1 MFLFLCENS
10 NRWSTKLV
18 TPNPAQN
25 LLSQTDLEANE
36 EVCCVQYYPQACFAC
51 CPSISGVFVKPSHS
65 PPQFAGARPRAGG
78 YRPTIMVCSQL
89 SALNF
94 PCPVPK
100 SSRSSELKF
109 VICAASLCQSCSCT
123 VSGFVRHGPK
133 RQHDRRFR
141 FLGNEGLEH
150 RPRFRRFVRLRLCD
164 WLPMQYHFM
173 WLVDLQLML
182 VFDTCDSFCGDE
194 AQPYPRHA
202 LRLLLWY
209 VEWTGWLKSI
219 HWIHPYF

>member
-1 MFLFLCENS
+1 M
-10 NRWSTKLV
+10 
-18 TPNPAQN
+18 TPNLAQN

-150 RPRFRRFVRLRLCD
+150 RPRFRRFVRLRSCDWLPIHYYCCLCNVISCD
-164 WLPMQYHFM
+164 WLPMQYHCC
-173 WLVDLQLML
+173 LM
-182 VFDTCDSFCGDE
+182 
-194 AQPYPRHA
+194 
-202 LRLLLWY
+202 
-209 VEWTGWLKSI
+209 
-219 HWIHPYF
+219 

>member
-1 MFLFLCENS
+1 MVLFLCENS

-18 TPNPAQN
+18 TPNLAQN

-94 PCPVPK
+94 PYAKIFPQFWVKICNLCSLALPIVLMHRIWFCTTRAKASARQEVSFPRKWRAGTPSSLSPV
-100 SSRSSELKF
+100 RTLTF
-109 VICAASLCQSCSCT
+109 MWLVAYTISL
-123 VSGFVRHGPK
+123 
-133 RQHDRRFR
+133 
-141 FLGNEGLEH
+141 
-150 RPRFRRFVRLRLCD
+150 
-164 WLPMQYHFM
+164 LPMQCHFM
-173 WLVDLQLML
+173 WLVAYAI
-182 VFDTCDSFCGDE
+182 S
-194 AQPYPRHA
+194 
-202 LRLLLWY
+202 LL
-209 VEWTGWLKSI
+209 
-219 HWIHPYF
+219 PM